1 MVSDVKMAVLRTR
14 HFLSVPKMNS
24 VSIAICVWES
34 QDRLTLAAKVLE
46 QLTGQKPVYS
56 KAKYTVRSFGI
67 MRNEQTADYCTVHG
81 ARAEEIPGRGVNVQE
96 YMLWKT
102 NSSDTGNFG
111 VGVQTFD
118 AHMDL
123 GIKYDRRIRSMAWMS
138 V

>member
-1 MVSDVKMAVLRTR
+1 
-14 HFLSVPKMNS
+14 MNS